1 MSMEFN
7 YDKEAEITGVKCSK
21 EISILLEWYCRKEY
35 KNCVR
40 AYIYNTR
47 KVSL

>member
-21 EISILLEWYCRKEY
+21 EISNYPFGMVL
-35 KNCVR
+35 
-40 AYIYNTR
+40 
-47 KVSL
+47 